1 MKINAFRKIIVVTAL
16 AGTIFVCS
24 TVAFG
29 ATTLY
34 QQTTT
39 ETVAKGVTYEKM
51 HRLTEEGWLD
61 IHMLTVDL
69 TNSNI
74 SVEPIISKTEAGL
87 REKVGKLLTDANAIA
102 GVNSA
107 YFGMTGSYSAGFGT
121 NIAGGNIISMD
132 TDKNLSENQFGTYFE
147 DINGQ
152 GYFDYLTNHM
162 EFYADG
168 NSYFEFAG
176 INSITQMIYPVYLD
190 RNVGVD
196 TKAIDARFS
205 NLTKLVVEDGKIVKI
220 SGKGETVTI
229 PENGYIVVLSSEFA
243 DVYLSKF
250 AVGQSAEFKIT
261 STFDVDKINTA
272 ISGGGVILKNG
283 EKPANYG
290 EMATGRQPRTLL
302 GLSQDQKILK
312 IFVADGK
319 RSNGSNVSI
328 GLTVD
333 EAVWLLKSEGMYQ
346 GLNLDG
352 GGSSLMAVKTADESS
367 ISTVS
372 SPAEGSERPVMTAVG
387 IFDSSTVGE
396 IVELQMKPS
405 AKSIVE
411 GGTATFE
418 VYGYDE
424 NYHRIEVSTKDVEF
438 DCDSNMGTING
449 NTFKAENTG
458 TAFITAT
465 YNNMVATTTVEV
477 SKIAAIEANK
487 TKLNLNVGESANL
500 SFKGTTIDGNTV
512 ELTKGVSISSD
523 FGEINGTTFKATQ
536 KGAGYITCSY
546 GDIKCYVKVI
556 VGTEEKAVSSFENVK
571 YLDFT
576 SYPAGIEG
584 IAGISTANKSEGSK
598 ALALSYYFKEAAN
611 TQAAYLSF
619 PTAVAISG
627 QPSRLKLDIKGNGTG
642 QWVRAKIVDANGAES
657 VIDFS
662 RDVNWTDWQTMTAD
676 IPSNVTYPISVKTIY
691 VAAISNT
698 NTAQQ
703 VMYFDNLRGEFH
715 MDADVDV
722 PTAQRIK
729 DRFEGDTTGKE
740 SGYTYISMAGSLTS
754 GVANANTYTTER
766 VKVNTTL
773 GNSDIAVFAGKSDIS
788 AGNGAE
794 VIKWTEDYKVY
805 NKNNVTLVNMYA
817 KYGGFVQTKK
827 SQWLSFKNDV
837 INANNKNVIFFMDLA
852 PSDFYDEDEEEL
864 FQSAL
869 KDIADTGK
877 NVFVISNSQSS
888 YSLTVKEGVRY
899 ISLPQLWK
907 ATGEINKDFV
917 TLRFKLNGETAV
929 FEAIELY

>member
-1 MKINAFRKIIVVTAL
+1 MKINVFKRIVVVAAL
-16 AGTIFVCS
+16 AGTILTYS
-24 TVAFG
+24 TIAFG

-34 QQTTT
+34 QQVTS
-39 ETVAKGVTYEKM
+39 EKVAKGVTYEKM

-61 IHMLTVDL
+61 IYKLTVDL

-74 SVEPIISKTEAGL
+74 SVEPIQSKTEPGL

-121 NIAGGNIISMD
+121 NIANGDIISMD
-132 TDKNLSENQFGTYFE
+132 TDKNLSGIQFGTYFE

-176 INSITQMIYPVYLD
+176 INTITQMIYPVYID
-190 RNVGVD
+190 RNLCSD
-196 TKAIDARFS
+196 TGAIDARFS
-205 NLTKLVVEDGKIVKI
+205 NLTKIVVEDGKIVKI
-220 SGKGETVTI
+220 SEKGETVTI

-243 DVYLSKF
+243 DAHLSKF

-302 GLSQDQKILK
+302 GLSQDQKTLK
-312 IFVADGK
+312 IFVADGQ

-333 EAVWLLKSEGMYQ
+333 EAIWLLKSEGMYN

-352 GGSSLMAVKTADESS
+352 GGSSLMAVKTVDENNV
-367 ISTVS
+367 STVS

-387 IFDSSTVGE
+387 VFDNSGVGE
-396 IVELQMKPS
+396 IAELHIKPS
-405 AKSIVE
+405 AQSIVE
-411 GGTATFE
+411 GGAATFE

-424 NYHRIEVSTKDVEF
+424 NYHRIAVSANDAEF
-438 DCDSNMGTING
+438 ACDSNMGTISG
-449 NTFKAENTG
+449 NSFKAENTG
-458 TAFITAT
+458 SAFITAT
-465 YNNMVATTTVEV
+465 YKNLVATTTVEV

-487 TKLNLNVGESANL
+487 TQINLNVGETANL
-500 SFKGTTIDGNTV
+500 SFKGITVDGNAT
-512 ELTKGVSISSD
+512 ELSKGVVISSD
-523 FGEINGTTFKATQ
+523 FGEIDGTSFKATK

-556 VGTEEKAVSSFENVK
+556 VGTEEKAISSFENVK

-576 SYPAGIEG
+576 SYPTGIEG

-598 ALALSYYFKEAAN
+598 GLALSYYFKESAS

-642 QWVRAKIVDANGAES
+642 HWVRAKIIDANGTEN

-676 IPSNVTYPISVKTIY
+676 VPSNVTYPISVKTIY
-691 VAAISNT
+691 VAAISST
-698 NTAQQ
+698 STTQQ
-703 VMYFDNLRGEFH
+703 VMYFDNLRGEFPI
-715 MDADVDV
+715 DANVEV
-722 PTAQRIK
+722 PVAQRIK

-740 SGYTYISMAGSLTS
+740 NGYTYVSMAGSVTS
-754 GVANANTYTTER
+754 GTANVNTYTTER
-766 VKVNTTL
+766 AKVNAAL

-788 AGNGAE
+788 AENGAE

-817 KYGGFVQTKK
+817 RYGGFVQTKK
-827 SQWLSFKNDV
+827 SQWSTFKNDV

-852 PSDFYDEDEEEL
+852 PTDFYDEAEEAL

-869 KDIADTGK
+869 KDIVDTGK

-907 ATGEINKDFV
+907 ANGEINKNFV

-929 FEAIELY
+929 FEKINLY

>member
-1 MKINAFRKIIVVTAL
+1 MKINVLKRIIVVTAL
-16 AGTIFVCS
+16 AGTILAYT

-34 QQTTT
+34 QQVTT
-39 ETVAKGVTYEKM
+39 EKVAKGVTYEKM
-51 HRLTEEGWLD
+51 NRLTEEGWLD
-61 IHMLTVDL
+61 IYKLTVDL

-74 SVEPIISKTEAGL
+74 SVEPVQSKTEPGL
-87 REKVGKLLTDANAIA
+87 REKVGKLLTDSNAIA

-107 YFGMTGSYSAGFGT
+107 YFGMTGKYSAGFGT
-121 NIAGGNIISMD
+121 NIADGKIISMD
-132 TDKNLSENQFGTYFE
+132 TDKNLSGIQFGTYFK
-147 DINGQ
+147 DTNGQ
-152 GYFDYLTNHM
+152 GYFDYLKNHM

-176 INSITQMIYPVYLD
+176 INTITQMIYPVYID
-190 RNVGVD
+190 RNLCTD
-196 TKAIDARFS
+196 TKAIDGRFS
-205 NLTKLVVEDGKIVKI
+205 DLTKIVVEDGKIVKI
-220 SGKGETVTI
+220 SAKGETVTI
-229 PENGYIVVLSSEFA
+229 PENGYIVVLSSKFA
-243 DVYLSKF
+243 DVYINKF

-272 ISGGGVILKNG
+272 ISAGGVILKNG
-283 EKPANYG
+283 EKPADYG
-290 EMATGRQPRTLL
+290 EMAKGRQPRTLL
-302 GLSQDQKILK
+302 GLSQDQKTLK

-333 EAVWLLKSEGMYQ
+333 EAIWLLKSEGMYN

-352 GGSSLMAVKTADESS
+352 GGSSLMAVKTIDESS
-367 ISTVS
+367 VSTVS
-372 SPAEGSERPVMTAVG
+372 SPAEGSERPVMIAVG
-387 IFDSSTVGE
+387 VFDKSTVGE
-396 IVELQMKPS
+396 ITELHIKPS
-405 AKSIVE
+405 AQSIVE

-424 NYHRIEVSTKDVEF
+424 NYHRIPVSASDAMF
-438 DCDSNMGTING
+438 ACDSNMGTVNG
-449 NTFKAENTG
+449 NVFKAENTG
-458 TAFITAT
+458 SAFITAT
-465 YNNMVATTTVEV
+465 YNNLVATTTVEV

-487 TKLNLNVGESANL
+487 KQINLNVGETADL
-500 SFKGTTIDGNTV
+500 SFKGITGDGSTT
-512 ELTKGVSISSD
+512 ELSKGVVLSSD
-523 FGEINGTTFKATQ
+523 FGEINGMSFKATQ

-556 VGTEEKAVSSFENVK
+556 VGTEEKAISSFENVK

-576 SYPAGIEG
+576 SYPADIKG
-584 IAGISTANKSEGSK
+584 IAGISTANKSDGSK
-598 ALALSYYFKEAAN
+598 GLALSYYFKESAS
-611 TQAAYLSF
+611 TQAAYINF

-627 QPSRLKLDIKGNGTG
+627 QPCRLKLDIKGNGTG
-642 QWVRAKIVDANGAES
+642 QWVRSKIIDANGAEN

-662 RDVNWTDWQTMTAD
+662 REVNWTDWQTMTAD
-676 IPSNVTYPISVKTIY
+676 IPSNVVYPISVKTIY

-703 VMYFDNLRGEFH
+703 VMYFDNLRGEFPTN
-715 MDADVDV
+715 ANVEV

-729 DRFEGDTTGKE
+729 DKFEGDTTGKE
-740 SGYTYISMAGSLTS
+740 SGYTYVSMAGSVTS
-754 GVANANTYTTER
+754 GTANVNTYTTER
-766 VKVNTTL
+766 TKVNSAL
-773 GNSDIAVFAGKSDIS
+773 GNSDIAVFAGKCDIS

-794 VIKWTEDYKVY
+794 IIKWTEDYKVY
-805 NKNNVTLVNMYA
+805 NKNSVTMVNMYA

-827 SQWLSFKNDV
+827 SQWASFKNDV

-852 PSDFYDEDEEEL
+852 PTDFSDKREEAL

-869 KDIADTGK
+869 KEIADTGK

-888 YSLTVKEGVRY
+888 YSLTVKDGVRY
-899 ISLPQLWK
+899 ISLPQLFK
-907 ATGEINKDFV
+907 SNGEINKNFV

-929 FEAIELY
+929 FEKMNLY